1 MDGGGWG
8 IYSSDGWD
16 SYGKVSYCFLGDM
29 LENTDLQVTSDLYLC
44 DQVMGHVH

>member
-1 MDGGGWG
+1 MGYGDGTFMVGQ
-8 IYSSDGWD
+8 